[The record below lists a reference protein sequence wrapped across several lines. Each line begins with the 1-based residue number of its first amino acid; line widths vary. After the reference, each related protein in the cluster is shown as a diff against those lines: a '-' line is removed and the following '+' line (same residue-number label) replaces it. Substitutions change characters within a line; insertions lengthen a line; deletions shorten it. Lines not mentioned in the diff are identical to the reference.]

1 MLGISA
7 HTLRR
12 RIRDG
17 VIQAQRV
24 ERPQGYAWVVY
35 LEQVPAAV
43 TSEQPAEQTSH
54 DPAAGSDVTSD
65 DPAPHRA
72 EAAGS
77 AGNHVADSQQL
88 ALALAPLIE
97 ASVNAAVAPLRA
109 ELADVRAL
117 LSTRDQELGAALE
130 RIRGLETARS
140 DSPEMRVGSPSA
152 NGTVEPTGGRTS
164 PNRPRLPQKRRHS
177 ARGGCAGCQRDAA
190 QQWR

>member
-54 DPAAGSDVTSD
+54 DPAACSDVTSD
-65 DPAPHRA
+65 EPAPHRA

-77 AGNHVADSQQL
+77 AGTRSNGATDHVADGHAL
-88 ALALAPLIE
+88 ALALAPLVE
-97 ASVNAAVAPLRA
+97 ASVSAAVAPLRA

-130 RIRGLETARS
+130 RIRALEAPREPIPVEIAS
-140 DSPEMRVGSPSA
+140 GSPRA
-152 NGTVEPTGGRTS
+152 NGTVELSGAPPAPPQATPVSDAVPR
-164 PNRPRLPQKRRHS
+164 RPWW
-177 ARGGCAGCQRDAA
+177 AF
-190 QQWR
+190 WRA